1 MRFKRVWSAAG
12 VAALTGAL
20 LLTAAPG
27 ASADYVRDQQ
37 WVLDVFAMEDTW
49 AEAQGEG
56 VTVAVVDSGV
66 DGSHPD
72 LAGQVL
78 EGKDFTGG
86 GNPQKDLD
94 GHGTSMASLI
104 AAHGH
109 GAGNAS
115 GMVGFAPKA
124 KILPL
129 RVLQTQKDPNH
140 DETWAAAVRYAVDH
154 AAKVI
159 NLSFGNDGGKTLSDG
174 RAAIAYAQAHD
185 VVVVAG
191 AGNDGSIAVDEP
203 AALPG
208 VVSVGA
214 VDKNANRWE
223 GSNTGK
229 ELVLMAPGVEILAA
243 DTTLSPQY
251 SLSNGTSGATAYVSA
266 AAALVRSK
274 FPDLTAGQVINRLIK
289 SASFLGHKGLEAPDE
304 EYGYGII
311 RPHQAVT
318 MDIPAGPKE
327 NPLGQLQSSDSTS
340 GKAAEEANA
349 STQVTKKSSS
359 SSVLVL
365 AAGIAAIV
373 IVGAIAFVVIRNR
386 RTGGNGGPGS
396 GGGTPAYGM
405 GYPPQPRAG
414 QQPYPNA
421 APNQGYPTAPGQSPQ
436 YPNPYAQQPPHQG
449 QR

>member
-1 MRFKRVWSAAG
+1 
-12 VAALTGAL
+12 
-20 LLTAAPG
+20 
-27 ASADYVRDQQ
+27 
-37 WVLDVFAMEDTW
+37 
-49 AEAQGEG
+49 
-56 VTVAVVDSGV
+56 
-66 DGSHPD
+66 
-72 LAGQVL
+72 
-78 EGKDFTGG
+78 
-86 GNPQKDLD
+86 
-94 GHGTSMASLI
+94 
-104 AAHGH
+104 
-109 GAGNAS
+109 
-115 GMVGFAPKA
+115 
-124 KILPL
+124 
-129 RVLQTQKDPNH
+129 
-140 DETWAAAVRYAVDH
+140 
-154 AAKVI
+154 
-159 NLSFGNDGGKTLSDG
+159 
-174 RAAIAYAQAHD
+174 
-185 VVVVAG
+185 
-191 AGNDGSIAVDEP
+191 
-203 AALPG
+203 
-208 VVSVGA
+208 
-214 VDKNANRWE
+214 
-223 GSNTGK
+223 
-229 ELVLMAPGVEILAA
+229 MAPGVEILAA